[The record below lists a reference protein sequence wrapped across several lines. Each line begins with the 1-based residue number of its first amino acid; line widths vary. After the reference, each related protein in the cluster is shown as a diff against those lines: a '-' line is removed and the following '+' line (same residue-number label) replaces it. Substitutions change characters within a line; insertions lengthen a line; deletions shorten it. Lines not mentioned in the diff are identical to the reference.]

1 MAAHCRRWAPSVWE
15 WNRDFPG
22 NNLRH
27 KLQDKLMAKL
37 QHIFKANVMII
48 QTSENLHSE
57 NRPLIRLL
65 SSVDLSDII
74 SMIAF
79 SNSSCE
85 LQPLAMP
92 WRNTD
97 ARDLTS
103 CDKML
108 PPTICLVLS
117 LASRRWMQDPVAH
130 MYIWPCI
137 MLGNIFAKEFW
148 SSNQTNKWVL
158 LLCIQLFL
166 FEQPFAKLV
175 YIECEKLLL
184 CSALMLIVCNL
195 PANSVLWLLT
205 SIILDCSHQ
214 SPEKG

>member
-37 QHIFKANVMII
+37 QLIFKANVMII

-108 PPTICLVLS
+108 PSSDKLWQDAASNDLSRIVTRKSQVNAGSCCPLWVSRSNKVDVELVLH
-117 LASRRWMQDPVAH
+117 VACTFDH
-130 MYIWPCI
+130 VPC
-137 MLGNIFAKEFW
+137 
-148 SSNQTNKWVL
+148 
-158 LLCIQLFL
+158 
-166 FEQPFAKLV
+166 
-175 YIECEKLLL
+175 
-184 CSALMLIVCNL
+184 
-195 PANSVLWLLT
+195 
-205 SIILDCSHQ
+205 
-214 SPEKG
+214 

>member
-1 MAAHCRRWAPSVWE
+1 MLTTNINDSLTCWWQFHEWWKGDQGDSGWPPERRNHDRAGDKRWWRCVKTILAHDGGTLSKMSSLSVWE

-27 KLQDKLMAKL
+27 KLQDKLVAKFQL
-37 QHIFKANVMII
+37 IFKANVMII

-97 ARDLTS
+97 VRDLTS

-108 PPTICLVLS
+108 LPTICLVLS
-117 LASRRWMQDPVAH
+117 LASRRWMQDPVVH
-130 MYIWPCI
+130 F
-137 MLGNIFAKEFW
+137 G
-148 SSNQTNKWVL
+148 
-158 LLCIQLFL
+158 FL
-166 FEQPFAKLV
+166 DRK
-175 YIECEKLLL
+175 K
-184 CSALMLIVCNL
+184 LMLN
-195 PANSVLWLLT
+195 
-205 SIILDCSHQ
+205 
-214 SPEKG
+214 